1 MAIPKQWHASSQY
14 IKLTVREGTA
24 VLRLAGFSVS
34 LYFVSLYKCEPVR
47 LFSRPRWYSR
57 RKRDWPAPS
66 AVREDGVQGGGGGG
80 GGARVWMVAL
90 SIPASYTSHGTRHC
104 VINVGQSVPPL
115 FTCMLGAYSKTKVY
129 QCIYALIDTH
139 RHRLCVHCTC
149 HCSTVRRISQ
159 IFYRK
164 KRATVTHTLWGPVE
178 NHNHT
183 KEQH

>member
-1 MAIPKQWHASSQY
+1 
-14 IKLTVREGTA
+14 
-24 VLRLAGFSVS
+24 
-34 LYFVSLYKCEPVR
+34 
-47 LFSRPRWYSR
+47 
-57 RKRDWPAPS
+57 
-66 AVREDGVQGGGGGG
+66 
-80 GGARVWMVAL
+80 MVAL

-115 FTCMLGAYSKTKVY
+115 FTCTLGAYSKTKVY

-164 KRATVTHTLWGPVE
+164 KKGYCSAHFVGSRRKPQQHKRTTLDLCMSQELCLYEVAGLHYHEKLTQTQLSQFSSADSTGCLAAGRGNRPTHPLTRHRSSNQSRVTPGSA
-178 NHNHT
+178 
-183 KEQH
+183 

>member
-1 MAIPKQWHASSQY
+1 MSQSGCSPGRGDIQEGSETDLHRQLSGKMGY
-14 IKLTVREGTA
+14 RE
-24 VLRLAGFSVS
+24 
-34 LYFVSLYKCEPVR
+34 E
-47 LFSRPRWYSR
+47 
-57 RKRDWPAPS
+57 
-66 AVREDGVQGGGGGG
+66 GGGGG